1 MDTKVSNSSPFAQ
14 FLASTL
20 LVVFVAASAQASESV
35 LLSFNTPQG
44 VHPLSPLVA
53 DGNGNFYG
61 TASSGGANNCG
72 VLFELSQVAGKW
84 TETVL
89 FSCQG
94 HQAVPNGPLTFD
106 KSGNIYG
113 VTQSYNSGS
122 ILEFKQSGNGTWTQ
136 ALVHPFTTNE
146 GMPNLDLTWDSAGN
160 LYGTTQVD
168 STGFD
173 GEVFELS
180 PQSNGSWNETILY
193 KFPAPDR
200 AGMPTAGV
208 IFDSKGN
215 LYGPTYFGV
224 RGNDSSG
231 GIYELS
237 PQSNGP
243 WAFTLIH
250 NFTVSAGGGP
260 YSRLVFDS
268 SGNLYGAAAQAGA
281 KFAGEIFELTPGAGG
296 SWDEKPI
303 HTFESGSDGYYPVG
317 APVFDESGN
326 LYGATI
332 WGGNACSDN
341 VCGIVY
347 ELSPN
352 SEGGWKETILH
363 RFASALDGS
372 EPNPGVVLDSSGN
385 LYGTTYFGGSRY
397 GYGTVYEITP

>member
-1 MDTKVSNSSPFAQ
+1 MATKVSASSIVAQ
-14 FLASTL
+14 FLAATFAI
-20 LVVFVAASAQASESV
+20 VFLAATAQAGEKI
-35 LLSFNTPQG
+35 LLSFETAQG
-44 VHPLSPLVA
+44 IRPLSTLVA

-61 TASSGGANNCG
+61 TATSGGANNCG

-84 TETVL
+84 TETIL
-89 FSCQG
+89 FSCKPNEP
-94 HQAVPNGPLTFD
+94 VPVGPLTFD

-122 ILEFKQSGNGTWTQ
+122 ILEFSESGSGTWTQ
-136 ALVHPFTTNE
+136 SLVHQFPMKE

-180 PQSNGSWNETILY
+180 PHSSGSWNETILY
-193 KFPAPDR
+193 RFPALDR

-208 IFDSKGN
+208 IFDGKGN
-215 LYGPTYFGV
+215 LYGPTYLGM
-224 RGNDSSG
+224 RGNNSSG

-237 PQSNGP
+237 PNSNGP
-243 WAFTLIH
+243 WTFTLIH

-281 KFAGEIFELTPGAGG
+281 KFAGEIFELTPGLGG
-296 SWDEKPI
+296 SWNEKPI

-317 APVFDESGN
+317 APVLDESGN
-326 LYGATI
+326 LYGSTI
-332 WGGNACSDN
+332 WGGDGCSDN
-341 VCGIVY
+341 VCGVVY

-352 SEGGWKETILH
+352 SDGSWTETILH
-363 RFASALDGS
+363 RFESALDGS

-397 GYGTVYEITP
+397 GYGVVYEITP